1 MSLRSGRTAG
11 RVADCLM
18 RERDFPTSVRPE
30 RRPKAGVEGPAM
42 AAHDASTPRP
52 AAAALSANGWGYVAA
67 LSANGWEYVAALSA
81 NDWGCRKRPLPCPQ
95 YQSSNETPTPRYV
108 ARWL

>member
-1 MSLRSGRTAG
+1 MALRLRGLRPLRPARTVGDKLPRSARTGG
-11 RVADCLM
+11 RVAGCLV

-52 AAAALSANGWGYVAA
+52 AACGRCAQRERLGI
-67 LSANGWEYVAALSA
+67 
-81 NDWGCRKRPLPCPQ
+81 C
-95 YQSSNETPTPRYV
+95 RYV
-108 ARWL
+108 RGERLEGLPVA

>member
-1 MSLRSGRTAG
+1 MALRLRGLRPLRSARTVGNMSLRSARTVGRGAG
-11 RVADCLM
+11 RLM

-52 AAAALSANGWGYVAA
+52 AAAALSANGWEYVAT
-67 LSANGWEYVAALSA
+67 LGANGWE
-81 NDWGCRKRPLPCPQ
+81 GCRSLD
-95 YQSSNETPTPRYV
+95 
-108 ARWL
+108 ARTGFSHLRSP